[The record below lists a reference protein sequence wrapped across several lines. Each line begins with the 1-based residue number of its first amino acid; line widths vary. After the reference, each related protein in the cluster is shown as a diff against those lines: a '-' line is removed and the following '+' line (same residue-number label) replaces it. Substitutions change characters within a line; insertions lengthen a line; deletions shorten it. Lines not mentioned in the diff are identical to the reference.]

1 MVFAACHIHLPY
13 SPNLARSDFYLFR
26 AVKKLERIQ
35 VADEDQLFEGLQ
47 EIVRGLEQQKLNSV
61 FQAWVR
67 RVQKVSQG
75 KTMEST

>member
-1 MVFAACHIHLPY
+1 MILQFTQVGLRKTGLKNMIFAACYIHLPY

-47 EIVRGLEQQKLNSV
+47 EIVRDLE
-61 FQAWVR
+61 
-67 RVQKVSQG
+67 
-75 KTMEST
+75 